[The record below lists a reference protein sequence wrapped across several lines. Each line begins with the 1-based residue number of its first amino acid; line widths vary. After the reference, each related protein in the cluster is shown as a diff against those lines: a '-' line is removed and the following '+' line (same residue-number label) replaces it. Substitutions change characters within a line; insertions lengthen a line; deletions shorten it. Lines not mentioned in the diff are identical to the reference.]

1 MAANHG
7 CCPNA
12 VRSCT
17 CDRPNLW
24 KELPMSEAIYPL
36 YQPQVLQETCEGI
49 CRLDVRDQMLV
60 NRELELCGPIDAES
74 AAILIRSLLYLQ
86 RADAVAPIKMLI
98 NSPGGEVQSG
108 LALYDVMQTLS
119 CPVTTIC
126 LGMAAS
132 MAALVFVSGAR
143 REMLPHSRVMIHD
156 PLIGGGLGGSALSVK
171 ARADDLMRIRDITG
185 EVLARHTGMTLE
197 RVFELTAQNT
207 YFEAEAAVEAGLADA
222 VVASL

>member
-1 MAANHG
+1 
-7 CCPNA
+7 
-12 VRSCT
+12 
-17 CDRPNLW
+17 
-24 KELPMSEAIYPL
+24 MSEAIYPL

-49 CRLDVRDQMLV
+49 CRLDVRDQMLA

-86 RADAVAPIKMLI
+86 RADAVAPIKMFI

-143 REMLPHSRVMIHD
+143 REMN
-156 PLIGGGLGGSALSVK
+156 GLS
-171 ARADDLMRIRDITG
+171 
-185 EVLARHTGMTLE
+185 
-197 RVFELTAQNT
+197 
-207 YFEAEAAVEAGLADA
+207 
-222 VVASL
+222 

>member
-1 MAANHG
+1 
-7 CCPNA
+7 
-12 VRSCT
+12 
-17 CDRPNLW
+17 
-24 KELPMSEAIYPL
+24 MSEAIYPL

-49 CRLDVRDQMLV
+49 CRLDVRDQMLA

-86 RADAVAPIKMLI
+86 RADAPIKMFI

-108 LALYDVMQTLS
+108 LALYDVMQMLS

-143 REMLPHSRVMIHD
+143 REMN
-156 PLIGGGLGGSALSVK
+156 GLS
-171 ARADDLMRIRDITG
+171 
-185 EVLARHTGMTLE
+185 
-197 RVFELTAQNT
+197 
-207 YFEAEAAVEAGLADA
+207 
-222 VVASL
+222 